1 MLRISDSIAVDDSDL
16 EERFVRA
23 SGPGGQN
30 VNKVA
35 TAVELSF
42 DTTRAHWIDRDV
54 RERLHRLAGSRM
66 TDDGILTI
74 DARRFRTQSGNRED
88 ARARL
93 AALLRAALVPP
104 KRRKPTKPTRA
115 AKETRSREKQR
126 RAETKR
132 RRARVP
138 PDDA

>member
-1 MLRISDSIAVDDSDL
+1 MLEVSPTLTIEDSEL

-35 TAVELSF
+35 TAVELRF
-42 DTTRAHWIDRDV
+42 DAANSPKISDDV
-54 RERLHRLAGSRM
+54 RERLRVIAGTRM
-66 TDDGILTI
+66 TADGVLVI
-74 DARRFRTQSGNRED
+74 DARRHRTQAQNRED

-93 AALLRAALVPP
+93 ADFLRQALVKP
-104 KRRKPTKPTRA
+104 KRRRKTKPSKA
-115 AKETRSREKQR
+115 SVEKRVQSKKR

-132 RRARVP
+132 RRGRVA
-138 PDDA
+138 DHD